1 MDLKRVDTLN
11 VDQLEIDDF
20 ILIDDVGVVQ
30 ILKIEPLKNGYL
42 IYYLDDYDEDGVA
55 EVSDDAVFDWYI
67 LSDDDE
73 E

>member
-30 ILKIEPLKNGYL
+30 ALKIESLKNGYL
-42 IYYLDDYDEDGVA
+42 IYYLDDYDEDGVT